1 MKTAIP
7 FLDIDTKP
15 AAGITGLR
23 SRDGNNG
30 RHLGKLPDM
39 FPEVLAD
46 VANPKNVTLENVGAT
61 ESLRKCAAPDEERI
75 PDDPDKAEISEEQKL
90 HPEFSADIKLYLQN
104 FVAINQRQK
113 GTEETV
119 TPLVP
124 ATMIHVSGTA
134 ESEIEIRSNKKA
146 NDDGDQIV
154 TDEMPHFETP
164 KGPELKATG
173 PRPLI
178 VKGGTDLPLSSIDPV
193 PPIEFTELEQLPES
207 KEIHHQKSVGVEI
220 RVIKVET
227 SFAPPTSPTIT
238 VQLSNIII
246 EKLQTPVDGPP
257 VIASNPRQDPRPDVV
272 RNLQIQL
279 HPDDLGKIKVAMH
292 LRGDELRVQIE
303 VTTRK
308 VEALLRSDQQALKD
322 ILGQAGYDIKDA
334 SISIALSSADLP
346 TLQRNYAANDPSH
359 QSLVGHGGRQHS
371 GAGEESQ
378 NQFQRARGPH
388 ASASEFES
396 DQDLKSSASASGRG
410 RGVFV

>member
-15 AAGITGLR
+15 AGGITGLR

-61 ESLRKCAAPDEERI
+61 ESLRKSVAPDEARI
-75 PDDPDKAEISEEQKL
+75 PDDPDKAEISEERKL

-119 TPLVP
+119 TSLVP

-134 ESEIEIRSNKKA
+134 KSETEIRSTEKA
-146 NDDGDQIV
+146 NDDCDEIV
-154 TDEMPHFETP
+154 TDEMPHFKTSR
-164 KGPELKATG
+164 GSELKATG

-178 VKGGTDLPLSSIDPV
+178 VKGGTDLPLPSIDPV
-193 PPIEFTELEQLPES
+193 PPIEFTKLEQLPES
-207 KEIHHQKSVGVEI
+207 KEIHQQKSVGVEI

-238 VQLSNIII
+238 VQLSNIIV
-246 EKLQTPVDGPP
+246 EKLQAPVDGPP

-272 RNLQIQL
+272 RSIQIHL

-292 LRGDELRVQIE
+292 LRGDELRLQIE

-308 VEALLRSDQQALKD
+308 VEALLRSDHQALKD
-322 ILGQAGYDIKDA
+322 ILGQAGYDIQDA
-334 SISIALSSADLP
+334 SISIALSSVDLP
-346 TLQRNYAANDPSH
+346 PLQRNYTANDPS
-359 QSLVGHGGRQHS
+359 QQPLVGHGGRQHS

-378 NQFQRARGPH
+378 NQFQRARGHH
-388 ASASEFES
+388 APASEFES
-396 DQDLKSSASASGRG
+396 DHEVKSSASASGRG